1 MLKVK
6 LLLKKRACC
15 GTLYKLYWAHFFRKE
30 LNMGKDLKGRELGTG
45 LAQRKDG
52 RYTARFVTRT
62 GYRKQSYFDT
72 LTQAR
77 NWLQDAQ
84 YNDKRKSIV
93 APFDMVAKDIVS
105 SNAELAA

>member
-1 MLKVK
+1 
-6 LLLKKRACC
+6 
-15 GTLYKLYWAHFFRKE
+15 
-30 LNMGKDLKGRELGTG
+30 MGKDLKGRELGTG

-52 RYTARFVTRT
+52 WY
-62 GYRKQSYFDT
+62 KQSYFDT

>member
-1 MLKVK
+1 MVHSISCIGLIFSERSSIWEKI
-6 LLLKKRACC
+6 
-15 GTLYKLYWAHFFRKE
+15 
-30 LNMGKDLKGRELGTG
+30 KGRELGTG

>member
-1 MLKVK
+1 MCDLKV
-6 LLLKKRACC
+6 
-15 GTLYKLYWAHFFRKE
+15 G
-30 LNMGKDLKGRELGTG
+30 LGTG

-52 RYTARFVTRT
+52 FQYYPPTLLPER

-93 APFDMVAKDIVS
+93 APFDGCKRYRK
-105 SNAELAA
+105 

>member
-1 MLKVK
+1 
-6 LLLKKRACC
+6 
-15 GTLYKLYWAHFFRKE
+15 
-30 LNMGKDLKGRELGTG
+30 MGKDLKGRELGAG

-77 NWLQDAQ
+77 NWLQDA
-84 YNDKRKSIV
+84 
-93 APFDMVAKDIVS
+93 
-105 SNAELAA
+105 

>member
-1 MLKVK
+1 
-6 LLLKKRACC
+6 
-15 GTLYKLYWAHFFRKE
+15 
-30 LNMGKDLKGRELGTG
+30 MGKDLKGRELGTG

-77 NWLQDAQ
+77 NWLQDAH